1 MKNYNNPQY
10 YYSSILLEVRNNVN
24 EQKNEKNPKK
34 KKKKVKVFLL
44 MGQSN
49 MVGFGKVTGDAKK
62 KYPFFA
68 ATNDNNDTSKLSW
81 KRTLHNDEKSKIEE
95 KDNSDTNNNSST
107 AGHHYFQRRVRYVF
121 TSGSGGPEKKIRIEN
136 DQWLTMKNRNY
147 IGPEIGIGYE
157 LGMAI
162 MSVDNNNNKNDDD
175 DDILLL
181 KTCKFNLLC
190 FFESAV
196 VEIILI
202 DCSRPHLI

>member
-1 MKNYNNPQY
+1 MKNYNPQHY
-10 YYSSILLEVRNNVN
+10 YYSSILLEVRNSVN

-68 ATNDNNDTSKLSW
+68 ATNDNNDTSKLLSW
-81 KRTLHNDEKSKIEE
+81 KRTLHNDEKSKIDEE
-95 KDNSDTNNNSST
+95 DNSDTNNNNSSK
-107 AGHHYFQRRVRYVF
+107 AAAHQHFQRRVRYVF

-157 LGMAI
+157 LGLAI
-162 MSVDNNNNKNDDD
+162 MGDNNNNKNDDD

-181 KTCKFNLLC
+181 KTCKLNFTL
-190 FFESAV
+190 F
-196 VEIILI
+196 
-202 DCSRPHLI
+202 